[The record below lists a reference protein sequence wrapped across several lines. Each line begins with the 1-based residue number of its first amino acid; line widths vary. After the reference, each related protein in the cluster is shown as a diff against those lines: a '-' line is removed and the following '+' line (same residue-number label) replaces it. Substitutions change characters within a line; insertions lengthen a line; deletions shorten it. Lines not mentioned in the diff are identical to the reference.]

1 MDRFRADVMA
11 KGIHKLT
18 ARQAETLK
26 PAPGKAAQLFP
37 DGGSLYLRVQAS
49 GSRGWVYR
57 YRDRRR
63 VLHEVGLGSFAK
75 VGLAEARRAA
85 DKLRRERGQG
95 VDPLAGRRTIP
106 TFGQAADTYIA
117 AHLAGWSKKHGEEW
131 AATLNKLPEFRA
143 LRVDRISTQDILA
156 ALGANW
162 HTRGVQAKRTLDRI
176 RIVLDAAGAI
186 GARDATTPNPAR
198 WTGHIEHLVAAPGR
212 GRDHHE
218 AMPYGDLPAFVAM
231 LRERPGIDARALE
244 FAIMTGGRSGEVTGD
259 YSGKPAAV
267 WAEIDLGA
275 RVWAIPAARMKAAE
289 EHVVPLSAAA
299 VALLQ
304 ALPRDDEAIFP
315 GLHQKSLHYLLRG
328 KMRVQGATVHGFR
341 SSFRDWCAETGIS
354 RDLAETAL
362 SHQVGNAVERA
373 YNRTKLAEQ
382 RRPVMEGWAAYLA
395 GKTAADNIVSIR
407 A

>member
-1 MDRFRADVMA
+1 MA
-11 KGIHKLT
+11 GGIHKLT

-26 PAPGKAAQLFP
+26 PAPGKQVQLFP

-57 YRDRRR
+57 YRDRGR

-75 VGLAEARRAA
+75 VGLADARRAA
-85 DKLRRERGQG
+85 DKLRHERGQG
-95 VDPLAGRRTIP
+95 VDLLAGRRAIP
-106 TFGQAADTYIA
+106 TFGQAADTYIT

-156 ALGANW
+156 ALAPDW
-162 HTRGVQAKRTLDRI
+162 QTRGIQAKRTLDRI

-198 WTGHIEHLVAAPGR
+198 WTGHIEHLVTAPAKGK
-212 GRDHHE
+212 DHHE
-218 AMPYGDLPAFVAM
+218 AMPYGDLPAFMAM
-231 LRERPGIDARALE
+231 LRAWDGIDARALE
-244 FAIMTGGRSGEVTGD
+244 FAILTGGRSGEVTGD

-267 WAEIDLGA
+267 WAEINLGA

-299 VALLQ
+299 VVLLQ
-304 ALPRDDEAIFP
+304 ALPPTKSNLRGDDEAIFP
-315 GLHQKSLHYLLRG
+315 RLHQKSLHYLLRG
-328 KMRVQGATVHGFR
+328 KMKVPGATVHGFR
-341 SSFRDWCAETGIS
+341 SSFRNWCAESGIA

-362 SHQVGNAVERA
+362 SHQVGNTVERA

-382 RRPVMEGWAAYLA
+382 RRPVMESWAAFLS
-395 GKTAADNIVSIR
+395 GQTTVDNIVPIR